1 MNLNVQ
7 REFLRN
13 NNLEMT
19 KKLDKIIEDA
29 KPKPKIDNDQS
40 FQREL

>member
-1 MNLNVQ
+1 M
-7 REFLRN
+7 RN

-29 KPKPKIDNDQS
+29 KPKPLTEKDQ
-40 FQREL
+40 